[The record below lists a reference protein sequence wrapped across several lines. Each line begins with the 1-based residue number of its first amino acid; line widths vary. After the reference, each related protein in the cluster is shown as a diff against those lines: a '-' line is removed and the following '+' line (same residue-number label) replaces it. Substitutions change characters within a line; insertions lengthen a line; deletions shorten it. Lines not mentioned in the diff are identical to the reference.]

1 MERNICK
8 FIGQE
13 SPTSKLKIINYVYET
28 SVNAI
33 YSDYVIRSAYHL
45 YLVTDGSGKL
55 NTIYNSY
62 SIKKGDIFITYPSTS
77 FKFEIDNDLKFIYI
91 SFLGLDAT
99 KLIERSLI
107 SKASPVISIGKD
119 IDDIEKL
126 WMNGISLSFNE
137 NVDLIA
143 NGILLYTLGII
154 SKVQHNGNSEETLKE
169 RLAVNIKK
177 LVDDNFSD
185 TSLNLGKIAK
195 KLNYNPNYLSFV
207 FKETFKISFTSYLS
221 EVRVNAAIKLIEKG
235 FSSIKEIAF
244 LCGFSDSL
252 YFSKVFKKKVG
263 SSPIQYISNKK
274 TKNKETD

>member
-99 KLIERSLI
+99 KLIERSQI